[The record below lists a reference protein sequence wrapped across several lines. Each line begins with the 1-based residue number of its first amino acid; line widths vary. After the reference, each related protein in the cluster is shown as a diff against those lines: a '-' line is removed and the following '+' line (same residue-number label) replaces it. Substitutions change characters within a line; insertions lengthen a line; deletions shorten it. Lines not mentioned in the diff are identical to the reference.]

1 MMIVKIGTILL
12 VAAVIT
18 SPVFA
23 QAPAPATAKPS
34 ILSRM
39 KAAVPRKTPVASP
52 VATSP
57 ANPPAL
63 ANKGQVQRTAKS
75 LDCSKQA
82 DAKNIHGKD
91 RKSFMSHC
99 KRT

>member
-1 MMIVKIGTILL
+1 MLVKIGTLLL

-34 ILSRM
+34 MLSRM

-52 VATSP
+52 VASAP
-57 ANPPAL
+57 AKPL
-63 ANKGQVQRTAKS
+63 AMTNKGQVQRTARS

-99 KRT
+99 KRA